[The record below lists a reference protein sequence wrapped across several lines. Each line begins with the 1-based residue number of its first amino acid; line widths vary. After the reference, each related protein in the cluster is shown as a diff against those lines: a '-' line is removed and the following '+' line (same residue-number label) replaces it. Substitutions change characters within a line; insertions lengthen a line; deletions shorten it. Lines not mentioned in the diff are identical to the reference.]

1 MFAGNNNLK
10 RENYDSNYCDCSSYL
25 GSLVGFHV

>member
-10 RENYDSNYCDCSSYL
+10 RENYDSNYCDCSSRY
-25 GSLVGFHV
+25 LVGFHV